1 MLLDLARYALG
12 VRATFSDFEP
22 RFTFSDK
29 GVSTS
34 YHLDWQQAEERGDVF
49 FRVDHPLAQDIIR
62 RATSV
67 RLPTSRVA
75 FRFEPHTS
83 TLRPYLGQSGWLEL
97 SKLSATSLGRTEEYL
112 LIAACDTRGAHLPP
126 DVAAKLFSL
135 HASVIGDEHEPPPPI
150 LDAVRTEVKAFR
162 LADIA
167 ERNEA
172 YFQEEGEKLDN
183 RANDLRLGL
192 ERDIKKQEQELTL
205 LQREARKKRGLQE
218 QLEVR
223 KRVRTL
229 EESLS
234 KKKKHFYKESDR
246 VRREQD
252 ELIANLEGQL
262 KDTSDALERVFS
274 LRWEL
279 TGNGA

>member
-1 MLLDLARYALG
+1 
-12 VRATFSDFEP
+12 
-22 RFTFSDK
+22 
-29 GVSTS
+29 
-34 YHLDWQQAEERGDVF
+34 
-49 FRVDHPLAQDIIR
+49 
-62 RATSV
+62 
-67 RLPTSRVA
+67 
-75 FRFEPHTS
+75 
-83 TLRPYLGQSGWLEL
+83 
-97 SKLSATSLGRTEEYL
+97 
-112 LIAACDTRGAHLPP
+112 
-126 DVAAKLFSL
+126 
-135 HASVIGDEHEPPPPI
+135 VIGDEHEPPPPI